1 MFAPDLHVPPQAMAP
16 VSIQVS
22 RGFEHFPPFDMG
34 GTGGIADVRSIVRR
48 HGYYPVVVSTA
59 LFLPT
64 ANRGV
69 PDTERP
75 SAACLMQEV
84 QDGFGRTFSHLP
96 AIFGVS
102 RQTLY
107 NWLKGEN
114 PKEIHLPKLKQL
126 AAAAQVFAE
135 QRVKVTA
142 QALNRR
148 LDRNLSFIELL
159 AQGADG
165 KSMAERLIRL
175 EATGQRKRRQ
185 LSGLLGNAEIRDDEP
200 DLIRKSFDELA

>member
-1 MFAPDLHVPPQAMAP
+1 MFAPDLHVPPQAMVP

-22 RGFEHFPPFDMG
+22 RSFEHFPPFDMG

-48 HGYYPVVVSTA
+48 HGYSPVVVSTA
-59 LFLPT
+59 LSLST
-64 ANRGV
+64 TNRGV
-69 PDTERP
+69 SDTERP
-75 SAACLMQEV
+75 SAARLMQEV
-84 QDGFGRTFSHLP
+84 QNGFGRTFSHLP

-114 PKEIHLPKLKQL
+114 PKEIHLPKLEQL
-126 AAAAQVFAE
+126 AAAAQIFAE

-142 QALNRR
+142 QALNRS

-185 LSGLLGNAEIRDDEP
+185 LSGLLGNAKIRDDEP
-200 DLIRKSFDELA
+200 DLIRKSFDELT

>member
-1 MFAPDLHVPPQAMAP
+1 
-16 VSIQVS
+16 
-22 RGFEHFPPFDMG
+22 
-34 GTGGIADVRSIVRR
+34 
-48 HGYYPVVVSTA
+48 
-59 LFLPT
+59 
-64 ANRGV
+64 
-69 PDTERP
+69 
-75 SAACLMQEV
+75 MQEV

-114 PKEIHLPKLKQL
+114 PKEIHLPKLEQL
-126 AAAAQVFAE
+126 AAAAQIFAE

-165 KSMAERLIRL
+165 KSMAEKLIRL
-175 EATGQRKRRQ
+175 ETTGQRKRQQ
-185 LSGLLGNAEIRDDEP
+185 LSELLGNAEIRDDEP
-200 DLIRKSFDELA
+200 DLIRRSFDEFS